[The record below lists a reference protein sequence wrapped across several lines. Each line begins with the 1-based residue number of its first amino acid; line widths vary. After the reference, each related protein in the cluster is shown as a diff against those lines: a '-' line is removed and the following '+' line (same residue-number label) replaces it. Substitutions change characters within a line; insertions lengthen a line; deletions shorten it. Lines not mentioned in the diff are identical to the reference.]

1 MNNKYLIDTHI
12 LIWALT
18 EPNKLTQIIKNIIE
32 QKENEIF
39 VSIISFW
46 EIAIKHSLGKLELG
60 VSLQELYD
68 ATLNADISILP
79 IEFQNIL
86 TLDTLPFHHD
96 DPFDRIIISQS
107 ITGNLP
113 IITKDKKFKFYDIDI
128 LWKNKVNKNL
138 I

>member
-1 MNNKYLIDTHI
+1 MNKKYLIDTHI

-18 EPNKLTQIIKNIIE
+18 EPSKLTQITKNIIE
-32 QKENEIF
+32 QNENEIF

-46 EIAIKHSLGKLELG
+46 EIAIKRSLGKLKLG
-60 VSLQELYD
+60 VSLQEFYD
-68 ATLNADISILP
+68 ATLNANISILQ

-86 TLDTLPFHHD
+86 ILDTLPFHHD

-107 ITGNLP
+107 ITENLP

-128 LWKNKVNKNL
+128 VWKNKIKKN
-138 I
+138 